1 VAVRWALGAHV
12 VVTWRLGEVAPA
24 WQCGWVLGAGE
35 VAVFLRIAT
44 NLLKRHGV
52 VGRIAT
58 NLTNRRDGLGFNI
71 HPCTSVTKKY
81 EYVVESRQTK
91 QIVAVFVTKKRNTSY
106 NRDKFNKSSQ
116 CFGLQCTSVTKK
128 GIRRRIATN

>member
-1 VAVRWALGAHV
+1 VAVRWAPGTHV
-12 VVTWRLGEVAPA
+12 VVTWCLSEVAPA

-35 VAVFLRIAT
+35 VAVFLGIAT

-71 HPCTSVTKKY
+71 H
-81 EYVVESRQTK
+81 
-91 QIVAVFVTKKRNTSY
+91 
-106 NRDKFNKSSQ
+106 
-116 CFGLQCTSVTKK
+116 QCTSVTKNMN
-128 GIRRRIATN
+128 TS

>member
-1 VAVRWALGAHV
+1 
-12 VVTWRLGEVAPA
+12 
-24 WQCGWVLGAGE
+24 

-81 EYVVESRQTK
+81 EYDVESRQTK
-91 QIVAVFVTKKRNTSY
+91 QIVVVFVTKKRNTS
-106 NRDKFNKSSQ
+106 
-116 CFGLQCTSVTKK
+116 
-128 GIRRRIATN
+128 

>member
-1 VAVRWALGAHV
+1 VGGRWAPGAHV
-12 VVTWRLGEVAPA
+12 VVRWRLGEVAPA

-71 HPCTSVTKKY
+71 HRCTSVTKNM
-81 EYVVESRQTK
+81 
-91 QIVAVFVTKKRNTSY
+91 NTS
-106 NRDKFNKSSQ
+106 
-116 CFGLQCTSVTKK
+116 
-128 GIRRRIATN
+128 

>member
-1 VAVRWALGAHV
+1 V

-35 VAVFLRIAT
+35 VAVFLGIAT

-58 NLTNRRDGLGFNI
+58 NLKNRRDGWGFNI
-71 HPCTSVTKKY
+71 HRCTSVRDKKY

-91 QIVAVFVTKKRNTSY
+91 QIVTVFVTKKRNTS
-106 NRDKFNKSSQ
+106 
-116 CFGLQCTSVTKK
+116 
-128 GIRRRIATN
+128 

>member
-44 NLLKRHGV
+44 NLLKRHSV

-71 HPCTSVTKKY
+71 HRCTSVAKN
-81 EYVVESRQTK
+81 
-91 QIVAVFVTKKRNTSY
+91 RNTS
-106 NRDKFNKSSQ
+106 
-116 CFGLQCTSVTKK
+116 
-128 GIRRRIATN
+128 

>member
-1 VAVRWALGAHV
+1 V
-12 VVTWRLGEVAPA
+12 VVTWRLGDVAPA

-58 NLTNRRDGLGFNI
+58 NLTNCRDGLGFNI

-91 QIVAVFVTKKRNTSY
+91 QIVAVFVTKKR
-106 NRDKFNKSSQ
+106 
-116 CFGLQCTSVTKK
+116 
-128 GIRRRIATN
+128 IRRRIATNLTNRRSVLGFDAHT

>member
-35 VAVFLRIAT
+35 VAVFLGIAT

-58 NLTNRRDGLGFNI
+58 NLTN
-71 HPCTSVTKKY
+71 
-81 EYVVESRQTK
+81 VV
-91 QIVAVFVTKKRNTSY
+91 IVWASISIDARP
-106 NRDKFNKSSQ
+106 
-116 CFGLQCTSVTKK
+116 
-128 GIRRRIATN
+128 